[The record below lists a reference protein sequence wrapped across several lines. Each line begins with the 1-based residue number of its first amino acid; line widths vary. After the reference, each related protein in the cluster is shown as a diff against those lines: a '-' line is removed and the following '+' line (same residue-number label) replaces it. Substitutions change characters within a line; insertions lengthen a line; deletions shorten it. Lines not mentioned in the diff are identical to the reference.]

1 MSLHVHSY
9 LLGMAS
15 IYDHGVN
22 VKVEGLKASRLPPK
36 ALEEEQ

>member
-1 MSLHVHSY
+1 
-9 LLGMAS
+9 MAS